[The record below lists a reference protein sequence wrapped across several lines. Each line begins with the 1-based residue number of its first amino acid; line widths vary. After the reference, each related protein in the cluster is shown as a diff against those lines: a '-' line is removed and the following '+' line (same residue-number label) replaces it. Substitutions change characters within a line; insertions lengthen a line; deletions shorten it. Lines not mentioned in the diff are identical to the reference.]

1 MMYELE
7 FVLLEEQRVIDHASR
22 QQRHDTNLSIKETYF
37 SKTKDTTSRNP
48 NVTQSNS
55 QCCVPCC

>member
-22 QQRHDTNLSIKETYF
+22 QQRHDTNLSTKETYF
-37 SKTKDTTSRNP
+37 SKIKGTASRNS

-55 QCCVPCC
+55 QCCAQCC

>member
-7 FVLLEEQRVIDHASR
+7 FILMQEQRAMNHASR
-22 QQRHDTNLSIKETYF
+22 QQRHDTNSLAKETYL
-37 SKTKDTTSRNP
+37 SKIKGIISRNS
-48 NVTQSNS
+48 NVTKSNS

>member
-22 QQRHDTNLSIKETYF
+22 QQRHDTNSTTKETYI
-37 SKTKDTTSRNP
+37 SKRKGAASRNSK
-48 NVTQSNS
+48 VTQSSS

>member
-22 QQRHDTNLSIKETYF
+22 QQRHDTNLSTKETYF
-37 SKTKDTTSRNP
+37 SKIKGTASRNP
-48 NVTQSNS
+48 NVAQSNP

>member
-7 FVLLEEQRVIDHASR
+7 FVLLEEQRVIDYASR
-22 QQRHDTNLSIKETYF
+22 QQRHNTNLSTKETYL
-37 SKTKDTTSRNP
+37 SKIKGTTSNP
-48 NVTQSNS
+48 NVTHSNS

>member
-22 QQRHDTNLSIKETYF
+22 QQRHDINSPTKETYF
-37 SKTKDTTSRNP
+37 SKIKGTASRNP
-48 NVTQSNS
+48 NVTPSNS

>member
-22 QQRHDTNLSIKETYF
+22 QQRHDTNLSTKETYL
-37 SKTKDTTSRNP
+37 SKIKGTASRNP

>member
-7 FVLLEEQRVIDHASR
+7 FVLLEEQRVIDYASR
-22 QQRHDTNLSIKETYF
+22 QKRHDTNLSTKETYF
-37 SKTKDTTSRNP
+37 SKTKSTTSRNS

-55 QCCVPCC
+55 QCCVQCC